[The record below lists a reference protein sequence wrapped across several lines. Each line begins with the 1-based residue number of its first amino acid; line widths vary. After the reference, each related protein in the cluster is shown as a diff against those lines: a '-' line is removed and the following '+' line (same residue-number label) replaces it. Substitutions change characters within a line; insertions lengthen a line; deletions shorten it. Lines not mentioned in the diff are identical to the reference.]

1 MKVADNR
8 KTNFVDFDY
17 IDVGGV
23 FVFGPYSSPYMRTE
37 EHCCSMDTINAVSL
51 LDGELAYFGDH
62 EQVIEVNAKVV
73 IE

>member
-1 MKVADNR
+1 MKVVDNR

-17 IDVGGV
+17 IEVGEI
-23 FVFGPYSSPYMRTE
+23 FTFGLYNTPYMRTE

-51 LDGELAYFGDH
+51 LDGELAHFGDH
-62 EQVIEVNAKVV
+62 AQVIEVNAKVV